1 MQYEHAMDYRIKLNR
16 QTCTLGIY
24 HIIQANNY
32 AYESGYPS
40 MAKKFITIS
49 THTNP
54 FPTHPNKAISRSTT
68 LGVNWT

>member
-40 MAKKFITIS
+40 MAKKNLLRS
-49 THTNP
+49 P
-54 FPTHPNKAISRSTT
+54 PTRILFQHIPTRLFLAQQPW
-68 LGVNWT
+68 G